1 MVKESIKKNTIYN
14 MIKVVSQ
21 IIFPLITFPYISRVL
36 HADAVGT
43 VNYANSI
50 YSYISLIASLS
61 ITTYAVRECSIFREN
76 RNELGKTASELFTIN
91 LYATFFAYAVML
103 IVLRIPKFQSIQS
116 IIFIYCVNMIFTTL
130 GADWINTAMEDFQ
143 YITFRTVSFQFIS
156 LILMFLFVHKPA
168 DYVKYVIISVIASS
182 GSNITNIF
190 YRRKYCRIKL
200 VRNPNIRKHLPPI
213 LKFFIAVITQQFY
226 VNSDVVMLG
235 WITNTTEVGLYS
247 TASKVFNIINLM
259 IASIFTVV
267 LPQACS
273 SYEEGNYKR
282 YNEILR
288 KVLLFLIG
296 LGLPCAVG
304 MFFLSKEVIILI
316 AGAEYES
323 ASTALKVFAFALLFS
338 YIHGFLGNLL
348 AIPMGDYNIGII
360 AAIISSLTNIVL
372 NAILIPRYGFVA
384 AALTTM
390 IAELI
395 SALIFSKKIN
405 SNIHITHIGKSLV
418 HSTIG
423 CIFIS
428 LFILLMKDI
437 MILSSVNTIILIL
450 GSILI
455 YGVVLMIFKD
465 EFFMQGLSL
474 VIGRTKREN
483 R

>member
-1 MVKESIKKNTIYN
+1 MKNGSIKKNTIFN

-36 HADAVGT
+36 HANAVGA

-61 ITTYAVRECSIFREN
+61 ITTYAVRECSVLREN
-76 RNELGKTASELFTIN
+76 RNKLGQTASELFTIN
-91 LYATFFAYAVML
+91 LYATIIAYAVMVV
-103 IVLRIPKFQSIQS
+103 VLCIPKFQSIQS
-116 IIFIYCVNMIFTTL
+116 IIAIYCVNLIFTTL
-130 GADWINTAMEDFQ
+130 GADWINTAMEDFR
-143 YITFRTVSFQFIS
+143 YIMFRTVSFQIIS
-156 LILMFLFVHKPA
+156 LILMFIFVHKPE

-182 GSNITNIF
+182 GSEITNIF
-190 YRRKYCRIKL
+190 YRQKYCRIKL
-200 VRNPNIRKHLPPI
+200 VRNPNISKHLPPI
-213 LKFFIAVITQQFY
+213 LKFFVAVITQQIY
-226 VNSDVVMLG
+226 VNSDIVMLG

-247 TASKVFNIINLM
+247 TASKIFNIINMM

-273 SYEEGNYKR
+273 SYETGDYKR
-282 YNEILR
+282 YSEILR

-304 MFFLSKEVIILI
+304 MFVLSKELIILI
-316 AGAEYES
+316 AGAEYAS
-323 ASTALKVFAFALLFS
+323 ASPALQIFAIALLFS

-348 AIPMGDYNIGII
+348 AIPMGDYNIGIV
-360 AAIISSLTNIVL
+360 AAVISSLTNIVL
-372 NAILIPRYGFVA
+372 NAVLIPRYGFVA

-405 SNIHITHIGKSLV
+405 KNIHISRVGKPLV
-418 HSTIG
+418 HSIVG
-423 CIFIS
+423 CFLISIFILVIKKS
-428 LFILLMKDI
+428 
-437 MILSSVNTIILIL
+437 MIISSVNIIVMIL
-450 GSILI
+450 GSVLI
-455 YGVVLMIFKD
+455 YGIILLIFKD
-465 EFFMQGLSL
+465 EFVMEGVSL
-474 VIGRTKREN
+474 VIGRAKREN

>member
-1 MVKESIKKNTIYN
+1 MTNGSIKKNTIYN
-14 MIKVVSQ
+14 MIRVVSQ

-91 LYATFFAYAVML
+91 LYATFIAYAVML
-103 IVLRIPKFQSIQS
+103 VVLCIPKFQSIQS
-116 IIFIYCVNMIFTTL
+116 IIVIYCVNMIFTTL
-130 GADWINTAMEDFQ
+130 GADWINIAMEDFQ

-200 VRNPNIRKHLPPI
+200 VSNPNISKHLPPI
-213 LKFFIAVITQQFY
+213 LKFFVSIITQQIY
-226 VNSDVVMLG
+226 VNSDIVMLG

-247 TASKVFNIINLM
+247 TASKIYNIINMM

-273 SYEEGNYKR
+273 SYETGDYKR

-288 KVLLFLIG
+288 KVILFLIG
-296 LGLPCAVG
+296 LGLPFAVG

-316 AGAEYES
+316 AGTEYAS
-323 ASTALKVFAFALLFS
+323 AFPALKIFAFALLFS

-348 AIPMGDYNIGII
+348 AISMGDFNIGIV
-360 AAIISSLTNIVL
+360 AAIISSFTNIVL
-372 NAILIPRYGFVA
+372 NANLIPRYGFVA

-405 SNIHITHIGKSLV
+405 KNIHITHVGKPLV
-418 HSTIG
+418 HSIVG
-423 CIFIS
+423 CTFISIFI
-428 LFILLMKDI
+428 LFMKKT
-437 MILSSVNTIILIL
+437 MIISSVNIIMMIL
-450 GSILI
+450 GSVLI
-455 YGVVLMIFKD
+455 YGIVLLIFKD
-465 EFFMQGLSL
+465 EFFMQGVSL
-474 VIGRTKREN
+474 AIERAKREN